1 MVSPILE
8 LKNINKSFG
17 HVQANKNIN
26 LIINQGTIHGIIG
39 ENGAGKSTLMSIV
52 YGLYQADSGSIRV
65 SGKEIKLKSP
75 RDSIESGI
83 GMVHQHF
90 SLVDALTVWE
100 NVALGD
106 AGRLDPVGEKPADIR
121 VSLVEALR

>member
-26 LIINQGTIHGIIG
+26 LKITQGTIHGIIG

-52 YGLYQADSGSIRV
+52 YGLYQADSGTISV

-83 GMVHQHF
+83 GMPIPL
-90 SLVDALTVWE
+90 SIE
-100 NVALGD
+100 SLGD
-106 AGRLDPVGEKPADIR
+106 LSFISLPLTLIVPESAWYKP
-121 VSLVEALR
+121 